1 MKQIKKSG
9 LAIIALLMS
18 MGATAENEITNETV
32 YKAEAFGSVATD
44 ENTPFWMVSNQYGKV
59 PLNAGNGYLNAG
71 VFHHQTFGKFYW
83 TAGID
88 VVASFPRYKNVYIQ
102 QIYAELGY
110 RCLLLTIGSKERYTS
125 LWNRNLSSGDLI
137 ASPNARPIPEITLSI
152 PEFQVIPFTGGW
164 IQLKGEFSVGK
175 SFDNDYLE
183 KFTHNESYYVKDVLW
198 HHKYGFIRIKDTKND
213 FPLSVT
219 IGVRDVAQWGGTSTN
234 PKFGEQPHS
243 FKDFLRVVCGKGGNE
258 EASISDQINVLG
270 NHEIT
275 YDFKLGF
282 EKESWQLFAYHQH
295 YASDKSGLKFQNGT
309 DGLWGIEFN
318 SPFPWIKTVVTEFYN
333 SRDQSGYFHMPI
345 DTDFTNHPGCSTGAD
360 NYYNN
365 GIYTNGLSYFNRGLG
380 TPLVSSPEYNENGE
394 LGFKNNRI
402 RAWHIGFEGNI
413 SEQVSYRLLFTFMN
427 SWGTS
432 RKPFLDNKAGTSTV
446 IDITYRHP
454 KLKGW
459 KFSGSVAGDTG
470 KLYGKNLGFSL
481 RVSKEGII
489 KKWK

>member
-1 MKQIKKSG
+1 
-9 LAIIALLMS
+9 
-18 MGATAENEITNETV
+18 
-32 YKAEAFGSVATD
+32 
-44 ENTPFWMVSNQYGKV
+44 
-59 PLNAGNGYLNAG
+59 
-71 VFHHQTFGKFYW
+71 
-83 TAGID
+83 
-88 VVASFPRYKNVYIQ
+88 
-102 QIYAELGY
+102 
-110 RCLLLTIGSKERYTS
+110 
-125 LWNRNLSSGDLI
+125 
-137 ASPNARPIPEITLSI
+137 
-152 PEFQVIPFTGGW
+152 
-164 IQLKGEFSVGK
+164 
-175 SFDNDYLE
+175 
-183 KFTHNESYYVKDVLW
+183 
-198 HHKYGFIRIKDTKND
+198 
-213 FPLSVT
+213 
-219 IGVRDVAQWGGTSTN
+219 
-234 PKFGEQPHS
+234 
-243 FKDFLRVVCGKGGNE
+243 
-258 EASISDQINVLG
+258 
-270 NHEIT
+270 
-275 YDFKLGF
+275 
-282 EKESWQLFAYHQH
+282 
-295 YASDKSGLKFQNGT
+295 
-309 DGLWGIEFN
+309 
-318 SPFPWIKTVVTEFYN
+318 
-333 SRDQSGYFHMPI
+333 MPI